1 MKLVRWGAASAEQAG
16 LVDAT
21 GILRD
26 LSSAVA
32 DWSWQTLTPE
42 TLAQVSAVDTDTLPT
57 LPAETRLGAP
67 VFRPGKIVG
76 CALTY
81 GKHAADTAWLPLDYP
96 DPFGRSASVM
106 PSSCAWMPSMLT
118 WLGTSTLPSMRKHVV
133 PALTYVVVSIL
144 GTLHSCRARPDAH
157 LYE

>member
-1 MKLVRWGAASAEQAG
+1 MKLVRWGASSAEQAG

-42 TLAQVSAVDTDTLPT
+42 TLAQVSAVDTDTLPA

-81 GKHAADTAWLPLDYP
+81 GKHVAEAGLEPPEEPT
-96 DPFGRSASVM
+96 F
-106 PSSCAWMPSMLT
+106 MLT
-118 WLGTSTLPSMRKHVV
+118 AASAINGPKPDDDASERYPTRLGGGTVGG
-133 PALTYVVVSIL
+133 IL
-144 GTLHSCRARPDAH
+144 
-157 LYE
+157 